1 MADPVTLAALV
12 LVVALIL
19 YTLFGGADFG
29 GGIWTALAFGPRR
42 REQREALFNAI
53 GPVWETNHVW
63 LIFIVVTLF
72 TAFPSGFAALFIALM
87 PPLVLALIGI
97 NFRGAA
103 FAFRHYGRETGREV
117 PLSATV
123 FEIASVL
130 TPFTLGMAVSATAAG
145 TITINYGITATGTAV
160 WLTPF
165 TIMGGVIGLA
175 ICAYLAPVYMTVR
188 VAPPLQDD
196 FRDAAIAAGVALG
209 VATALMIPL
218 SLRYAPRFSQR
229 LLESWPMLFV
239 VLAVFAGVGT
249 QLLLLWRR
257 FKVAQLCAGATVV
270 LTVTGFAAALA
281 PDLIVGEMSLEAAAA
296 PLSSLVAY
304 LAILPFGALILI
316 PSLVFLYWTFRGEPS
331 STLPPAGSE
340 NGSPEKM

>member
-29 GGIWTALAFGPRR
+29 GGIWTALAFGPRA

-130 TPFTLGMAVSATAAG
+130 TPFTLGMAVSATASG
-145 TITINYGITATGTAV
+145 TITINYGVTATGTAV
-160 WLTPF
+160 WFTPF

-209 VATALMIPL
+209 VATAVMVPL
-218 SLRYAPRFSQR
+218 SLRYAPGFSQR

-257 FKVAQLCAGATVV
+257 FKVAQLGAGATVV
-270 LTVTGFAAALA
+270 LTVAGFAAALA

-296 PLSSLVAY
+296 PRASLVAY

-316 PSLVFLYWTFRGEPS
+316 PSLVYLYWTFRGEPS
-331 STLPPAGSE
+331 SALPPAGSE
-340 NGSPEKM
+340 NGSSEKM